1 MYIPPL
7 NMLERLVNIG
17 HTTAAVAAAAT
28 ATTRYAV
35 VPPLCTGHGHSMRK
49 SKYCLAFKGRKR
61 RKTLFS
67 VSSLNTL
74 SLQVF
79 RWRLFFYFLR

>member
-49 SKYCLAFKGRKR
+49 SNYCLAFKGRKR
-61 RKTLFS
+61 RKTKDP
-67 VSSLNTL
+67 
-74 SLQVF
+74 
-79 RWRLFFYFLR
+79 FFPFHR